1 MTSKSGDKK
10 MNAFFQKLAT
20 EFAGFLIGVQ
30 ILLKALDKMKYFSQY
45 PAHVCF
51 LFAAGLFVIAGSIF
65 NAARRKESGH
75 AHALFHIVE
84 GVVIITSALILFE
97 EGKFRMPA
105 FLAFIGCLYV
115 MMGMIGYKLN
125 KDNYKQYGKSIL
137 RWVGSAFLVFGFTA
151 VIWNWNYDKDKW
163 VFGIGGMFIL
173 IGALYAFFAG
183 RLISIFE
190 RAEKSKAPEVPKDN

>member
-45 PAHVCF
+45 PVHVCF
-51 LFAAGLFVIAGSIF
+51 LFAAGLFVIAGSIY

-115 MMGMIGYKLN
+115 IMGIVRYKLN
-125 KDNYKQYGKSIL
+125 KDNYKQYGKLIL
-137 RWVGSAFLVFGFTA
+137 RWVGSAFIVFGVVA
-151 VIWNWNYDKDKW
+151 VVWNWNYDKDKW
-163 VFGIGGMFIL
+163 VFGIGAMFIL
-173 IGALYAFFAG
+173 IGALYALFAG
-183 RLISIFE
+183 KLLLLIE
-190 RAEKSKAPEVPKDN
+190 RAEKSKAQEIPKDN